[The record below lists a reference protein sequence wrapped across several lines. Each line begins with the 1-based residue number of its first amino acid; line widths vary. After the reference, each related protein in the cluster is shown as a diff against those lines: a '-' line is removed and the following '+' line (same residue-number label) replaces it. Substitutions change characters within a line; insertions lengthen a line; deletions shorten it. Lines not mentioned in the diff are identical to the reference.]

1 MKKPFKISE
10 SNQKLIQG
18 IADDYFGGHFT
29 ILTFTTC
36 YSFMF
41 GTPSDRD
48 DISGLESFYDIN
60 DAIVDAVQKFIINID
75 NFTKGSKQINVKK
88 NG

>member
-29 ILTFTTC
+29 IFTFTTC

-48 DISGLESFYDIN
+48 NISGLEGFYDIN
-60 DAIVDAVQKFIINID
+60 DAIVDEVQKFIINID

>member
-1 MKKPFKISE
+1 MKKPFKISK
-10 SNQKLIQG
+10 SNQRLIQG

-48 DISGLESFYDIN
+48 DISGLESFYDVN
-60 DAIVDAVQKFIINID
+60 DAIVDSVQKFIINIKD
-75 NFTKGSKQINVKK
+75 GDYGRK
-88 NG
+88 